1 MKVKECMCNDVC
13 CVKPETKIY
22 EIAKLMSENHIGC
35 IPVCDDNNS
44 ICGIVTD
51 RDILLRCVAC
61 NKDSNKTPVSDIM
74 TCNVCTCKEN
84 DELTNAESKMGE
96 NQIRRLPVCDD
107 NNKVTFGL
115 DFGGQRVEAGKVRL
129 DVPQVLSGL
138 PCLGAVVEDLILEH
152 QELLPQGLQCPCD
165 GGDGIQHGLGDALH
179 LAAQLPQEGVV
190 GLDLSVQLAAVGGVA
205 IALHFAGGYAL
216 VDGGQLRQAT
226 GGVTAVVNAGCLA
239 HALQVAVDRVR
250 PRLPPQNELFVAV
263 PAGGDGVLPS
273 EPGASWGL

>member
-44 ICGIVTD
+44 IFGIVTD

-107 NNKVTFGL
+107 NNKVI
-115 DFGGQRVEAGKVRL
+115 R
-129 DVPQVLSGL
+129 
-138 PCLGAVVEDLILEH
+138 ILT
-152 QELLPQGLQCPCD
+152 
-165 GGDGIQHGLGDALH
+165 LGDLV
-179 LAAQLPQEGVV
+179 QKDGNIGKQEVCTT
-190 GLDLSVQLAAVGGVA
+190 LENICNSQENK
-205 IALHFAGGYAL
+205 
-216 VDGGQLRQAT
+216 
-226 GGVTAVVNAGCLA
+226 NA
-239 HALQVAVDRVR
+239 
-250 PRLPPQNELFVAV
+250 E
-263 PAGGDGVLPS
+263 
-273 EPGASWGL
+273 